1 MERLIEHQGNEG
13 AISRRSFLGRGAT
26 ATGALAL
33 AAAPVAARAA
43 GSKHQLAVFRL
54 DPEWNGAAYC
64 QVDEGA
70 KPDGCH
76 GCHACHLH
84 AANKLFASTKA
95 ADDGRAH
102 LGCRCLVTGA
112 GTLPRGTWVALF
124 GNPKHPRR
132 TSVDRRNRRTRQ
144 ILKNSG

>member
-1 MERLIEHQGNEG
+1 MERDIGASNG

-33 AAAPVAARAA
+33 AAAPSARATPA
-43 GSKHQLAVFRL
+43 GTQQQLAVFRL

-70 KPDGCH
+70 KPGSCH

-84 AANKLFASTKA
+84 AANKLFVSAAA
-95 ADDGRAH
+95 ADQGRAH
-102 LGCRCLVTGA
+102 LACHCLVASA

-124 GNPKHPRR
+124 GNPKHPKRQ
-132 TSVDRRNRRTRQ
+132 SVDRRNHRTQ
-144 ILKNSG
+144 AILNGS